1 MRTDAAVPAVALLLA
16 MLAGPATAAQAETPA
31 PAALAAPGIAGVV
44 AAGTPVQFIADGFN
58 GSEGPIGLPD
68 GTLLFT
74 ETRADR
80 IVAVDANDGI
90 SSFLENSNGA
100 NGLAL
105 DGAGRLYA
113 VQTKAGSMRVGIIH
127 PAAAAATLAD
137 GVDGVPF
144 NRPNDLVIDRRGGI
158 YFTDPGQALGPDV
171 GKGLLPVSVYYIT
184 PARELRRVATGI
196 TFPNGVLLNRE
207 ESMLLVNDSRGR
219 HMFAFDVLPDG
230 ALANRREFA
239 TYEGVQAGEDGSLRS
254 GADGLAIDSEGRL
267 YAGTLVGV
275 QVFGPDGRHLGTI
288 PTQRPAQNLA
298 FAGPRKDVL
307 YVVARGALLKVQ
319 MLSRG
324 YAERA
329 K

>member
-1 MRTDAAVPAVALLLA
+1 MRTEGAMPVAALLLA
-16 MLAGPATAAQAETPA
+16 LLAGPAAAQSSA
-31 PAALAAPGIAGVV
+31 PAALVAPGIPGVV

-58 GSEGPIGLPD
+58 GSEGPVGLPD

-80 IVAVDANDGI
+80 IVAVDANDRI
-90 SSFLENSNGA
+90 STFLEDSNGA

-105 DGAGRLYA
+105 DQAGRLYA

-144 NRPNDLVIDRRGGI
+144 NRPNDLVLDRHGGV

-184 PARELRRVATGI
+184 PDRELRRVATGI
-196 TFPNGVLLNRE
+196 TFPNGILLSRD
-207 ESMLLVNDSRGR
+207 ESTLYVNDSRGR
-219 HMFAFDVLPDG
+219 HMYAFDVLDGG

-239 TYEGVQAGEDGSLRS
+239 TYEGVEAGADGSLRS
-254 GADGLAIDSEGRL
+254 GADGLAVDSEGRL
-267 YAGTLVGV
+267 YSGTHVGV

-298 FAGPRKDVL
+298 FAGPDKDVL
-307 YVVARGALLKVQ
+307 YVVARGALLKVR

-324 YAERA
+324 FAGRA